1 VFLSLY
7 ETIPAQPFTVVEKL
21 SSAVPSAQAVVF
33 GVPEEEVVKPE
44 ELDEEPPEE
53 LEKDE
58 DDELE
63 DDELEEE
70 LLDDTPVIEE
80 HCATVEQIF
89 NSSLQHP
96 CEQHDPPHI
105 VHPEVQPV
113 VVIGV
118 LVLTQAT
125 PCNVSGE
132 LVMLDI
138 PPLR

>member
-1 VFLSLY
+1 MPPKLSTHSCALHALQPLPHKVFLSLY

-63 DDELEEE
+63 DELLDEE
-70 LLDDTPVIEE
+70 LLEE
-80 HCATVEQIF
+80 AI
-89 NSSLQHP
+89 
-96 CEQHDPPHI
+96 I
-105 VHPEVQPV
+105 
-113 VVIGV
+113 
-118 LVLTQAT
+118 
-125 PCNVSGE
+125 
-132 LVMLDI
+132 
-138 PPLR
+138 

>member
-63 DDELEEE
+63 DELLDEE
-70 LLDDTPVIEE
+70 LLEE
-80 HCATVEQIF
+80 AI
-89 NSSLQHP
+89 
-96 CEQHDPPHI
+96 I
-105 VHPEVQPV
+105 
-113 VVIGV
+113 
-118 LVLTQAT
+118 
-125 PCNVSGE
+125 
-132 LVMLDI
+132 
-138 PPLR
+138 